1 MITKRENTPGELG
14 IENVDMQSVATTQF
28 ASGVIDVRPFFV
40 YTAIVDILETGA
52 PTAGAAKF
60 FVRVISK
67 DKTTTLYE
75 VDLATTITT
84 QVNGQRDVITFGA
97 GVTAIVF
104 GSGTVGVAADV
115 FKHAERLQV
124 VLEVTTQNDGTTS
137 TASVTLL
144 MGS

>member
-1 MITKRENTPGELG
+1 MITKRELTPLELD
-14 IENVDMQSVATTQF
+14 IENKDMKSVATTQF
-28 ASGVIDVRPFFV
+28 PSGVIDVRPFFV

-52 PTAGAAKF
+52 PTAGDAKL

-67 DKTTTLYE
+67 DGTTTLYE

-84 QVNGQRDVITFGA
+84 QVNAQRDVITFGA
-97 GVTAIVF
+97 GVTAVVF
-104 GSGTVGVAADV
+104 GSGILGVDANV
-115 FKHAERLQV
+115 FKHAERIQV

>member
-1 MITKRENTPGELG
+1 MITKRELTPGELD
-14 IENVDMQSVATTQF
+14 IENKDMQSAANTQF

-52 PTAGAAKF
+52 PTAGDAKF

-84 QVNGQRDVITFGA
+84 QVNAQRDVITFGA
-97 GVTAIVF
+97 GVTAVVF
-104 GSGTVGVAADV
+104 GSGTVGADADV
-115 FKHAERLQV
+115 FKHAERIQV
-124 VLEVTTQNDGTTS
+124 VLEVTTVNDGTTS